1 MKSFLELKKTKKIA
15 KKFKTMELVN
25 TYRIYLFF

>member
-15 KKFKTMELVN
+15 KKLKTMELVN
-25 TYRIYLFF
+25 TVFTYR